1 MGKPAHRLKA
11 GEKMNR
17 VLPGIALALCWLL
30 LLLKGSSGLFAAVLL
45 PALSIGAYEYGRMS
59 LAEDSFK
66 QSVLLSLLS
75 VFPLAFQIFYPRLG
89 LDDGFVLGFMLLA
102 FWTLATYREGFDSYG
117 FLARSTFGLVWV
129 GFMGAHLYLIRCL
142 PEGNAWLLIL
152 TGITAGSDSGAY
164 YVGRAFGKRKLS
176 SLISPKKTVEGAA
189 GGIVTGVLVAALL
202 AFLLLDSVPWLF
214 VVLSAIVL
222 GAIGICG
229 DLTES
234 VIKRATGTKDS
245 GTILGGHGGVLD
257 RADSMLFAAPVLY
270 YLLLIFLSM
279 GSKL

>member
-1 MGKPAHRLKA
+1 
-11 GEKMNR
+11 MNR
-17 VLPGIALALCWLL
+17 VLPGFALAICWLL
-30 LLLKGSSGLFAAVLL
+30 LLLKGSTILFAIVLL
-45 PALSIGAYEYGRMS
+45 PALAIGAYEYGRMS
-59 LAEDSFK
+59 LTEDSLK
-66 QSVLLSLLS
+66 QSAFLAILS
-75 VFPLAFQIFYPRLG
+75 VFPLIFQLFYPELG
-89 LDDGFVLGFMLLA
+89 LADGFVLGFMLLA
-102 FWTLATYREGFDSYG
+102 FWTLATYREDFDSYG
-117 FLARSTFGLVWV
+117 FLARGTFGLVWI

-189 GGIVTGVLVAALL
+189 GGIVTGVLVASMLAL
-202 AFLLLDSVPWLF
+202 LLLDSVPWLF
-214 VVLSAIVL
+214 VITTAIIL
-222 GAIGICG
+222 GGIGICG

-245 GTILGGHGGVLD
+245 GTMLGGHGGILD

-270 YLLLIFLSM
+270 YLLLICFPPA
-279 GSKL
+279 

>member
-1 MGKPAHRLKA
+1 
-11 GEKMNR
+11 MNR
-17 VLPGIALALCWLL
+17 VLPGLALAICWLL
-30 LLLKGSSGLFAAVLL
+30 LLLKGSSVLFAVVLL
-45 PALSIGAYEYGRMS
+45 PALAIGAYEYGRMS
-59 LAEDSFK
+59 LPQDSFK
-66 QSVLLSLLS
+66 QAAFLALLS
-75 VFPLAFQIFYPRLG
+75 VFPLIFQLFYPEPG
-89 LDDGFVLGFMLLA
+89 LVCGFVLGFILLA

-117 FLARSTFGLVWV
+117 FLARGTFGLVWV

-189 GGIVTGVLVAALL
+189 GGIVTGVLVAGLL
-202 AFLLLDSVPWLF
+202 AFLLLDTVPWIF
-214 VVLSAIVL
+214 IVVTAVIL

-245 GTILGGHGGVLD
+245 GTILGGHGGILD

-270 YLLLIFLSM
+270 YLLLICFSQA
-279 GSKL
+279 